1 MKWLLAIGL
10 VTTSLFTGS
19 YPYGESAGASDITTE
34 SVEAQSVVVEKQ
46 EHKINVLRLF
56 NPGDKEPGIIEAM
69 YLAEQDKILAK
80 AEIDRE
86 LKLNTEKIQ
95 SVVEQLKDRVGKTW
109 YVFSGSTPRGWD
121 CSGLVYWAYEQ
132 LGVSVE
138 HSATKQGNSGTKVRT
153 PKIGDIVVFGY
164 KGSKSYYHSSI
175 YIGDGKV
182 IHAGFR
188 KGTTTSIIAL
198 DDPSFRN
205 STITFIRHIESN

>member
-1 MKWLLAIGL
+1 M
-10 VTTSLFTGS
+10 SLITGS
-19 YPYGESAGASDITTE
+19 YPYGENAGASDITTE
-34 SVEAQSVVVEKQ
+34 SVETQSVVVDKQ
-46 EHKINVLRLF
+46 ERKTDVLRLF
-56 NPGDKEPGIIEAM
+56 NPSDKQLGIIEAM

-80 AEIDRE
+80 DKIDRE

-95 SVVEQLKDRVGKTW
+95 SVVEQLKDQVGKTW
-109 YVFSGSTPRGWD
+109 YVFSGSTPSGWD

-132 LGVSVE
+132 LGVSLE
-138 HSATKQGNSGTKVRT
+138 HSANKQGNSGTKVKT
-153 PKIGDIVVFGY
+153 PKVGDIVVFGY

>member
-10 VTTSLFTGS
+10 ATASLFTGS
-19 YPYGESAGASDITTE
+19 YPYGESAGASDRAMMI
-34 SVEAQSVVVEKQ
+34 ADKQSDVVYQQKE
-46 EHKINVLRLF
+46 INVLDFLSP
-56 NPGDKEPGIIEAM
+56 NPDRAPGIMEAM
-69 YLAEQDKILAK
+69 YLAEQDKMLARM
-80 AEIDRE
+80 EIERE
-86 LKLNTEKIQ
+86 LQLNSERIQ
-95 SVVEQLKDRVGKTW
+95 SVVEKLKSRVGKTW
-109 YVFSGSTPRGWD
+109 YVFSGHTPQGWD

-153 PKIGDIVVFGY
+153 PKVGDIVVFGY

-188 KGTTTSIIAL
+188 KGTSTSVIAL
-198 DDPSFRN
+198 DDPSFKD
-205 STITFIRHIESN
+205 STITFVRLIESN